1 MGDEWGVEVRDGW
14 GGEVGQRLGWR
25 GGGWV
30 CNIPGVFEIY
40 ASHLL
45 SKNRLNL
52 SMRQLD
58 FIFFKKKA
66 PILFGANNINFKLIT
81 TSCPSLCV

>member
-1 MGDEWGVEVRDGW
+1 MYFLYVK
-14 GGEVGQRLGWR
+14 GGNKKSRKR
-25 GGGWV
+25 GYEAPL
-30 CNIPGVFEIY
+30 CNIPGVFKIY

-58 FIFFKKKA
+58 FIFFRRPPTFRGHQKSTPTLKLLLYYNIV
-66 PILFGANNINFKLIT
+66 ILF
-81 TSCPSLCV
+81 